1 MHGSQLVPFDPDHG
15 DRANLLVAFPLV
27 LEAADIP
34 ELLRRHIH
42 PSPDTAL
49 ANSLSSRKSFGL
61 PRYSANVP
69 NRFSVLEIAT
79 VVPVIEHLNS
89 ALSLFVRV
97 KRRLEGAGDHLM
109 PGVPGTDLLCESF
122 M

>member
-1 MHGSQLVPFDPDHG
+1 MDSAELVSFDPDHG
-15 DRANLLVAFPLV
+15 DRVNLLVAFPLV

-34 ELLRRHIH
+34 ELLSRHIH

-49 ANSLSSRKSFGL
+49 ANSLSSRKCFGV

-69 NRFSVLEIAT
+69 NLLGVLEIAT
-79 VVPVIEHLNS
+79 VDPVIEHMNG
-89 ALSLFVRV
+89 AVSLFVRV
-97 KRRLEGAGDHLM
+97 ERLLECGGDHLM
-109 PGVPGTDLLCESF
+109 PDVPGTDIFRESF